1 MPRIRAITRKDSGMP
16 LLPVTANIV
25 VTPPPSTVSGADA
38 ATTKKNRCTTPR
50 RRLARVPASCSD
62 TGGFLDSEVFD
73 RFRDARSYGPHG
85 HHSRLWRVPY
95 RRITTVECRSRSAYS
110 LPRTIGAPF
119 PAGPSPRLFDSRL
132 RL

>member
-50 RRLARVPASCSD
+50 RRLARGPASCSE
-62 TGGFLDSEVFD
+62 TRGFLDSEVFD

-85 HHSRLWRVPY
+85 HHSRLWRVLIEGSQRLNAGQD
-95 RRITTVECRSRSAYS
+95 RRTVCPAQ
-110 LPRTIGAPF
+110 IGAPF

-132 RL
+132 R